1 MIIGHCVSFRND
13 NYWTEIQN
21 IKQQLIK
28 LDFYIKNSRKR
39 EVLLLETS
47 FIIPSCELRGVHLE
61 NTHVCDGKWV
71 NKCYFVATKLVEKTL
86 NYRFSR
92 PVRLSGR
99 ERENM
104 CLLPHKRMR

>member
-13 NYWTEIQN
+13 NYWTKIQN

-61 NTHVCDGKWV
+61 NIHVCDGKWV
-71 NKCYFVATKLVEKTL
+71 NKCYFVAPKLVEKNSQL
-86 NYRFSR
+86 
-92 PVRLSGR
+92 
-99 ERENM
+99 
-104 CLLPHKRMR
+104 